1 MQIKTETRVGIF
13 VILALGIFFYMTLQ
27 LGVFRLHKGNY
38 KLQVVKFHDI
48 GGLDRKAE
56 VKIAGVTVG
65 WVDRIELLDGENY
78 LAKAY
83 IMLLKQYILHTDA
96 SAKVRQEGLL
106 GTKYLEI
113 IPGDSS
119 LPALPE
125 GHELVRPAHAAVSI
139 DDILHK
145 VHTIAGHVVDVTAAL
160 HETFGG
166 PEGRSELQYTMRY
179 LNQAA
184 EKISTFAN
192 SLDRTLSNNESNI
205 NNILADVRDIA
216 HEMVKSIPA
225 LSNDFGRL
233 SKRMESEFLPSFQ
246 ASIERISDVFD
257 RDVNRIAQKVEKTT
271 EALEDAAFHASDG
284 FRNISSITN
293 KIDDGKGLL
302 GKIINEDETYNDIKY
317 AIGGLKN
324 YFSMIDKL
332 SIVLDA
338 HGEFMYR
345 PAEHMVFEEAKGYI
359 DVRIHPSDDHF
370 YMIQRVTSQRG
381 NLERESL
388 VKNWYDENDKQFLP
402 SDFFE
407 RAHFLGELVGRVE
420 TIKRTL
426 DAPRYGVQIGK
437 IFKDVALRFGLI
449 EGWAGIGIDV
459 EIPFNNDNFRWVTT
473 LELFDFRG
481 RQRINDSRPHVKWM
495 NRVFLLRNIYCAF
508 GADDFI
514 SQENSNGFFGFGL
527 RFDDAALKAVAA
539 KFGFLSSG
547 GAD

>member
-1 MQIKTETRVGIF
+1 
-13 VILALGIFFYMTLQ
+13 
-27 LGVFRLHKGNY
+27 
-38 KLQVVKFHDI
+38 
-48 GGLDRKAE
+48 
-56 VKIAGVTVG
+56 
-65 WVDRIELLDGENY
+65 
-78 LAKAY
+78 
-83 IMLLKQYILHTDA
+83 
-96 SAKVRQEGLL
+96 
-106 GTKYLEI
+106 
-113 IPGDSS
+113 
-119 LPALPE
+119 
-125 GHELVRPAHAAVSI
+125 
-139 DDILHK
+139 
-145 VHTIAGHVVDVTAAL
+145 
-160 HETFGG
+160 
-166 PEGRSELQYTMRY
+166 
-179 LNQAA
+179 
-184 EKISTFAN
+184 
-192 SLDRTLSNNESNI
+192 
-205 NNILADVRDIA
+205 
-216 HEMVKSIPA
+216 MVKSIPT
-225 LSNDFGRL
+225 LSDDFGRL

-246 ASIERISDVFD
+246 ASIERMSEVFD

-271 EALEDAAFHASDG
+271 EALEDAALQASDS
-284 FRNISSITN
+284 FKNISSISG
-293 KIDDGKGLL
+293 KLDDGKGLL
-302 GKIINEDETYNDIKY
+302 GKLINEDETYSDIKY

-359 DVRIHPSDDHF
+359 DIRIHPTDDHF

-402 SDFFE
+402 SDFFQ

-426 DAPRYGVQIGK
+426 DAPRYGIQIGK

-449 EGWAGIGIDV
+449 EGWSGVGIDI

-473 LELFDFRG
+473 FELFDFRG

-495 NRVFLLRNIYCAF
+495 NRVFILRNIYCAF

-514 SQENSNGFFGFGL
+514 SQENSNGFFGFGI

-547 GAD
+547 GGD

>member
-13 VILALGIFFYMTLQ
+13 VILALGVFFYMTLQ
-27 LGVFRLHKGNY
+27 LGVFRLNKGNY
-38 KLQVVKFHDI
+38 KLQVVKFHDV
-48 GGLDRKAE
+48 GGLDKKAE
-56 VKIAGVTVG
+56 VKIAGVVVG
-65 WVDRIELLDGENY
+65 WVDKIELVEGANY

-83 IMLLKQYILHTDA
+83 IMILKQYILHSDA

-119 LPALPE
+119 LPSLPE
-125 GHELVRPAHAAVSI
+125 GHELNSPAHAAVSI

-184 EKISTFAN
+184 EKIATFAH

-205 NNILADVRDIA
+205 NNILGDVRDIT

-225 LSNDFGRL
+225 LSDDFGRL

-246 ASIERISDVFD
+246 ASIERMSEVFD

-271 EALEDAAFHASDG
+271 DALSDAAWNASDS
-284 FRNISSITN
+284 FKNITSIAG
-293 KIDDGKGLL
+293 KLDDGKGLL
-302 GKIINEDETYNDIKY
+302 GKLINEDKMAKDVEY
-317 AIGGLKN
+317 AIGGLRN

-338 HGEFMYR
+338 HGEFMFR

-359 DVRIHPSDDHF
+359 DIRIHPTDDHF

-381 NLERESL
+381 NLERRSL
-388 VKNWYDENDKQFLP
+388 VKNWFDENDKQFLP
-402 SDFFE
+402 SDFFLQA
-407 RAHFLGELVGRVE
+407 RPLGELIGRVE
-420 TIKRTL
+420 TIERVL
-426 DAPRYGVQIGK
+426 DAPRYGIQIGK

-449 EGWAGIGIDV
+449 EGWSGVGIDV
-459 EIPFNNDNFRWVTT
+459 EIPFNNENFRWVTT
-473 LELFDFRG
+473 FELFDFRG
-481 RQRINDSRPHVKWM
+481 RQRINDSRPHLKWM

-514 SQENSNGFFGFGL
+514 SQENSNGFFGMGI

>member
-13 VILALGIFFYMTLQ
+13 VIIALGIFFYMTLQ
-27 LGVFRLHKGNY
+27 LGVFRLHKSNY
-38 KLQVVKFHDI
+38 KLQVVKFNDI
-48 GGLDRKAE
+48 GGLERKAE
-56 VKIAGVTVG
+56 VKIAGVTIG
-65 WVDRIELLDGENY
+65 WVDHIELIDGNTY

-83 IMLLKQYILHTDA
+83 IMILKQYMLHTDA
-96 SAKVRQEGLL
+96 SARIRQEGLL
-106 GTKYLEI
+106 GTKYLELL
-113 IPGDSS
+113 PGDPS
-119 LPALPE
+119 LPTLPP
-125 GHELVRPAHAAVSI
+125 GHELGSPAQPAVSI

-145 VHTIAGHVVDVTAAL
+145 VNTIASHVVDVTQSL
-160 HETFGG
+160 HESIGT
-166 PEGRSELQYTMRY
+166 PEGRNELQHTLRY
-179 LNQAA
+179 VSQAA
-184 EKISTFAN
+184 EKIATFAN

-205 NNILADVRDIA
+205 NSILADVREIT
-216 HEMVKSIPA
+216 HEMSKSVPE
-225 LSNDFGRL
+225 LSDNFARL
-233 SKRMESEFLPSFQ
+233 SKRMEGEFLPSLQ
-246 ASIERISDVFD
+246 QSLERISVVFD

-271 EALEDAAFHASDG
+271 DVLEGAAQHAADG
-284 FRNISSITN
+284 FKNISSIAG
-293 KIDDGKGLL
+293 KLDDGKGLL
-302 GKIINEDETYNDIKY
+302 GQLINDEDMSKNTKY
-317 AIGGLKN
+317 ALEGLKN

-370 YMIQRVTSQRG
+370 YLIQRVTSQRG
-381 NLERESL
+381 NLLRRSL
-388 VKNWYDENDKQFLP
+388 IKNWYDENDRQFLP
-402 SDFFE
+402 SDFFVAA
-407 RAHFLGELVGRVE
+407 RPLGELVGRVE
-420 TIKRTL
+420 TIERTL
-426 DAPRYGVQIGK
+426 DTPRYGLQVGK

-449 EGWAGIGIDV
+449 EGWSGVGIDI

-481 RQRINDSRPHVKWM
+481 RQRINDSRPHLKWI

-514 SQENSNGFFGFGL
+514 SINNSNGFFGLGL

>member
-1 MQIKTETRVGIF
+1 LQIKTETRVGIF
-13 VILALGIFFYMTLQ
+13 VILALGVFFYMTLQ
-27 LGVFRLHKGNY
+27 LGVFRLNKGNY
-38 KLQVVKFHDI
+38 KLQVVKFHDV
-48 GGLDRKAE
+48 GGLDKKAE
-56 VKIAGVTVG
+56 VKIAGVVVG
-65 WVDRIELLDGENY
+65 WVDKIELVEGANY

-83 IMLLKQYILHTDA
+83 IMILKQYILHSDA

-119 LPALPE
+119 LPSLPE
-125 GHELVRPAHAAVSI
+125 GHELNSPAHAAVSI

-184 EKISTFAN
+184 EKIATFAH

-205 NNILADVRDIA
+205 NNILGDVRDIT

-225 LSNDFGRL
+225 LSDDFGRL

-246 ASIERISDVFD
+246 ASIERMSEVFD

-271 EALEDAAFHASDG
+271 DALSDAAWNASDS
-284 FRNISSITN
+284 FKNITSIAG
-293 KIDDGKGLL
+293 KLDDGKGLL
-302 GKIINEDETYNDIKY
+302 GKLINEDKMAKDVEY
-317 AIGGLKN
+317 AIGGLRN

-338 HGEFMYR
+338 HGEFMFR

-359 DVRIHPSDDHF
+359 DIRIHPTDDHF

-381 NLERESL
+381 NLERRSL
-388 VKNWYDENDKQFLP
+388 VKNWFDENDKQFLP
-402 SDFFE
+402 SDFFLQA
-407 RAHFLGELVGRVE
+407 RPLGELIGRVE
-420 TIKRTL
+420 TIERVL
-426 DAPRYGVQIGK
+426 DAPRYGIQIGK

-449 EGWAGIGIDV
+449 EGWSGVGIDV
-459 EIPFNNDNFRWVTT
+459 EIPFNNENFRWVTT
-473 LELFDFRG
+473 FELFDFRG
-481 RQRINDSRPHVKWM
+481 RQRINDSRPHLKWM

-514 SQENSNGFFGFGL
+514 SQENSNGFFGMGI